1 MRGERS
7 LSPYFSKR
15 DGPEDVMKIQ
25 IFAGMLVLVALSTA
39 RAQAAPPQAA
49 AQASTTP
56 NAAVQPVGRPVA
68 RVNGTV
74 LTDRDLLR
82 EMYAIFP
89 YARQHKN
96 GFPKEMEANIRDGAM
111 KMMIFEELVYQDALR
126 RGMTVPAAKLEK
138 GEADFRGQFSSPDAY
153 QEFVTTELNGSQ
165 QLVREKIRRS
175 LLIDALLKI
184 EVEQKS
190 KVSELELK
198 SYYDKN
204 PTRFL
209 YPESFAFQTISILPP
224 QNATP
229 DQLKEERRRAEDAL
243 RQAKETKSYEEFGML
258 AEKISDDDY
267 RVVMGDHKTV
277 DRAKLDPAVVHALL
291 AMEAGQI
298 TDIIQI
304 EKAYT
309 IVRLN
314 KHIPTGKTKFA
325 DTEAQLRKE
334 LEGKKTNQLRSAL
347 DEALRRKGKVEVL

>member
-15 DGPEDVMKIQ
+15 DGPEDVMRIQ
-25 IFAGMLVLVALSTA
+25 IFAGMLVLVALATG
-39 RAQAAPPQAA
+39 RAQATPPQAP
-49 AQASTTP
+49 AQASTTNP
-56 NAAVQPVGRPVA
+56 AVQPVGRPVA

-96 GFPKEMEANIRDGAM
+96 GFPKEMEASIRDGAM
-111 KMMIFEELVYQDALR
+111 KMMIFEELVYQEALH

-138 GEADFRGQFSSPDAY
+138 GETDFRGQFSSPDVY
-153 QEFVTTELNGSQ
+153 QEFVATEFNGSQ

-190 KVSELELK
+190 TVTEQELR

-204 PTRFL
+204 PARFQ

-224 QNATP
+224 QNATAE
-229 DQLKEERRRAEDAL
+229 QLKEGRRRAEDAL

-291 AMEAGQI
+291 AIEPGQI
-298 TDIIQI
+298 TGIIQI

-314 KHIPTGKTKFA
+314 KHIMAGKTKFA

-334 LEGKKTNQLRSAL
+334 LESKKTNQLRAAL